1 MITTSELPVPFS
13 SKMENVRST
22 DANHPQV
29 EEIHPSVTS
38 FVKRL
43 MDIVGASIGLSIAA
57 IIAIPVAIAMH
68 FDSPGPLFYT
78 QMRCGYKG
86 RHFRMWKF
94 RSMVVNAD
102 RQKHLVKNEAN
113 GHIFKSN
120 NDPRITRVGLFLRRT
135 SLDEL
140 PQFWNILIGD
150 MSLVGTRPPIV
161 DEYNKYQ
168 PHHKRRLDVKPGLTG
183 EWQTRGRSKIID
195 FEKIVELDLS
205 YQHKWSIFYDLKLI
219 FKTFAVVFKREGAW

>member
-1 MITTSELPVPFS
+1 
-13 SKMENVRST
+13 MESVRSADT
-22 DANHPQV
+22 DYPQG

-38 FVKRL
+38 FAKRL

-57 IIAIPVAIAMH
+57 IVAVPVAIAMH
-68 FDSPGPLFYT
+68 FDSPGPLFYG

-102 RQKHLVKNEAN
+102 RQKHLVKNQAK
-113 GHIFKSN
+113 GHIFKNN
-120 NDPRITRVGLFLRRT
+120 NDPRITRVGRFLRRT
-135 SLDEL
+135 SIDEL

-161 DEYNKYQ
+161 DEYNNYQ

-183 EWQTRGRSKIID
+183 EWQTCGRSKITD

-205 YQHKWSIFYDLKLI
+205 YQRNWSIFYDIKLV
-219 FKTFAVVFKREGAW
+219 FKTFAVIVNREGAW

>member
-1 MITTSELPVPFS
+1 
-13 SKMENVRST
+13 MENVRST
-22 DANHPQV
+22 DASHPQV
-29 EEIHPSVTS
+29 EEIHPSVKS

-102 RQKHLVKNEAN
+102 RQKHLVKNQAN

-120 NDPRITRVGLFLRRT
+120 NDPRITRVGRFLRRT

-183 EWQTRGRSKIID
+183 EWQTRGRSTIID
-195 FEKIVELDLS
+195 FEKIVELDLL

-219 FKTFAVVFKREGAW
+219 LKTFAVVFKREGAW